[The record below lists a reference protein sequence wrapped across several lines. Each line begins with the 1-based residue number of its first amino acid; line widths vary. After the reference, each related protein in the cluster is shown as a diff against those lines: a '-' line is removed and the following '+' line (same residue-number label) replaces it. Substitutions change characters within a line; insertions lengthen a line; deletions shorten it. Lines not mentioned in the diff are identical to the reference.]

1 MLIKC
6 INDVLRT
13 NLLKVTSFNALRSNK
28 LKFDVSLVTF
38 LVLIFSST
46 LVQPSHMYGQS
57 DSFSSSNTCSK
68 LPVNGI
74 TASGADPLHPPSHA
88 VDQNVNTRWSNL
100 GLGSWI
106 QIDLGQENVICDV
119 GINWHRGNERVNT
132 FVISISKDGK
142 TFTNVYSGKSDG
154 TSLTEQKYD
163 LQSKVGRFIRVM
175 VNGNTQSNWISISEI
190 KIYGYKT
197 ALSETCVKSE
207 GSQATAS
214 AASSQIGFPSSN
226 VVDNNLN
233 TIWSNYG
240 VGSSIQLDLGSSK
253 NICSLDIAWHKG
265 NERQNKFV
273 VSTSQDGKSYKDV
286 LSTTSSGKSLSY
298 EKYVF
303 SDKLARY
310 VKITVNGNTQN
321 NYASIAEIRAL
332 VPSSSQSQIQCI
344 DGHIQNA
351 KTSASQTG
359 FPGTNVLDD
368 NLDTR
373 WSNNGVGSWIQ
384 LDLGTVNKVCDIS
397 IAWYKGNERQ
407 NNFVI
412 STSNDGIAFTNVLSS
427 KSTGSTLNA
436 ENYNIIDTN
445 ARYIRITV
453 NGNTQNNYAS
463 LTEVSI
469 NIFSTPG
476 SNYYIGA
483 AGDWGSARNDNWE
496 RTVGLMKNNKINLA
510 LGLGD
515 YSYGSVEEFEPV
527 VNELKEAKI
536 PMKGAKGDHDSNSYA
551 ELFGQPSM
559 VFAFD
564 AGLARIILLD
574 SEKSVSSNAE
584 FLEKELQATKQPWK
598 IVVTTT
604 PLYTSPSDHRADKDQ
619 TTALQ
624 PLLDKYGVDL
634 VMWGDNHNYERIK
647 FPNKHTV
654 FIQSGTGGESH
665 YEFEGQINESIYQN
679 DKDFGFTKIVISPGS
694 LIGQFISHSGK
705 ILDNFSIIK

>member
-1 MLIKC
+1 
-6 INDVLRT
+6 LRS
-13 NLLKVTSFNALRSNK
+13 NLLKVASCNAWRSNK
-28 LKFDVSLVTF
+28 LKLGVSLVTF

-46 LVQPSHMYGQS
+46 LVQPPHVYGQS

-74 TASGADPLHPPSHA
+74 TASGADPLQPPSHA
-88 VDQNVNTRWSNL
+88 IDQNVNTRWSNL

-154 TSLTEQKYD
+154 TSLTEQEYD

-175 VNGNTQSNWISISEI
+175 VDGNTQSNWISISEI
-190 KIYGYKT
+190 KIYGYKA
-197 ALSETCVKSE
+197 ALSETCVKSQVP
-207 GSQATAS
+207 QATA
-214 AASSQIGFPSSN
+214 AAARSQIGFPSSN

-265 NERQNKFV
+265 NERQNNFV
-273 VSTSQDGKSYKDV
+273 VSTSQDGKSYKTV
-286 LSTTSSGKSLSY
+286 LSTKSSGKSLAY
-298 EKYVF
+298 EKYNIA
-303 SDKLARY
+303 DTNARY
-310 VKITVNGNTQN
+310 IRITVNGNTQN
-321 NYASIAEIRAL
+321 NYASIAEIKAQ
-332 VPSSSQSQIQCI
+332 VSSSGQSQGQCV

-351 KTSASQTG
+351 RTSASQTG

-373 WSNNGVGSWIQ
+373 WSNTGVGSWIQ
-384 LDLGTVNKVCDIS
+384 LDLGISNKVCDIS

-412 STSNDGIAFTNVLSS
+412 STSDDGIKFSNVLSS
-427 KSTGSTLNA
+427 KSSGSTLNQEKYDIA
-436 ENYNIIDTN
+436 DTN

-453 NGNTQNNYAS
+453 NGNTLNTYAS
-463 LTEVSI
+463 ITEVSI
-469 NIFSTPG
+469 NIVSISDS

-496 RTVGLMKNNKINLA
+496 QTVDLMKNNKINLA

-527 VNELKEAKI
+527 VDELKNAGI
-536 PMKGAKGDHDSNSYA
+536 LMKGAKGDHDSNSYA

-559 VFAFD
+559 VHAFD
-564 AGLARIILLD
+564 AGHARIIILD
-574 SEKSVSSNAE
+574 ADRSPSSNAE
-584 FLEKELQATKQPWK
+584 LLEKELKATTKPWK

-604 PLYTSPSDHRADKDQ
+604 PLYTSPSNHDEDEDQ
-619 TTALQ
+619 TEALQ

-647 FPNKHTV
+647 FPDKHTV

-665 YEFEGQINESIYQN
+665 YEFDGQINESIYQN
-679 DKDFGFTKIVISPGS
+679 DEDFGFTKI
-694 LIGQFISHSGK
+694 LITPSSIMGQFISHSGK

>member
-1 MLIKC
+1 
-6 INDVLRT
+6 
-13 NLLKVTSFNALRSNK
+13 
-28 LKFDVSLVTF
+28 
-38 LVLIFSST
+38 
-46 LVQPSHMYGQS
+46 
-57 DSFSSSNTCSK
+57 
-68 LPVNGI
+68 
-74 TASGADPLHPPSHA
+74 
-88 VDQNVNTRWSNL
+88 L

-154 TSLTEQKYD
+154 TSLTEQEYD

-175 VNGNTQSNWISISEI
+175 VDGNTQSNWISISEI
-190 KIYGYKT
+190 KIYGYKA
-197 ALSETCVKSE
+197 ALSETCVKSQVP
-207 GSQATAS
+207 QATAA

-253 NICSLDIAWHKG
+253 IICSLDIAWHKG
-265 NERQNKFV
+265 NERQNNFV
-273 VSTSQDGKSYKDV
+273 VSTSQDGKSYKTV
-286 LSTTSSGKSLSY
+286 LSTISSGKSLSY
-298 EKYVF
+298 EKYNIA
-303 SDKLARY
+303 DTNARY
-310 VKITVNGNTQN
+310 IRITVNGNTQN
-321 NYASIAEIRAL
+321 NYASIADIRA
-332 VPSSSQSQIQCI
+332 PISSSGQSQVQCV

-351 KTSASQTG
+351 NTSASQTG

-384 LDLGTVNKVCDIS
+384 LDLGISNKVCDIS

-412 STSNDGIAFTNVLSS
+412 STSDDGIKFSNVISS
-427 KSTGSTLNA
+427 KSSGSTLNLEKYDFA
-436 ENYNIIDTN
+436 DTN
-445 ARYIRITV
+445 ARYIRVTV
-453 NGNTQNNYAS
+453 NGNTLNTYAS
-463 LTEVSI
+463 ITEVSLNTVSI
-469 NIFSTPG
+469 SG
-476 SNYYIGA
+476 SSNYYIGA

-496 RTVGLMKNNKINLA
+496 QTVDLMKNNKINLA

-515 YSYGSVEEFEPV
+515 YSYGSVDEFEPV
-527 VNELKEAKI
+527 VDELKNAGI
-536 PMKGAKGDHDSNSYA
+536 LMKGAKGDHDSNSYA

-559 VFAFD
+559 VYAFD
-564 AGLARIILLD
+564 AGHARIIILD
-574 SEKSVSSNAE
+574 ADRSPSSNAE
-584 FLEKELQATKQPWK
+584 LLEKELKATTKPWK

-604 PLYTSPSDHRADKDQ
+604 PLYTSPSNHDEDEDQ
-619 TTALQ
+619 TEALQ

-634 VMWGDNHNYERIK
+634 VIWGDNHNYERIK

-679 DKDFGFTKIVISPGS
+679 DEDFGFTKILISPSS
-694 LIGQFISHSGK
+694 LMGQFISHSGK